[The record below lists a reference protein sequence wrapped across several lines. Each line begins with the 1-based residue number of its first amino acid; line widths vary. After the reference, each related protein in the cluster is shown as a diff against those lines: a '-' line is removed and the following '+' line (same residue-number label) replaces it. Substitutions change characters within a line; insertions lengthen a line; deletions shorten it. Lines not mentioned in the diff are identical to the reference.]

1 VSIHPVHQSVRPSL
15 IFVAIV
21 AITAAGAVLAWLS
34 GANWDQPPAYAGVF
48 IFIIA
53 GWVVSLSLHEFAHA
67 FTAWRFGDHDVAV
80 RGYLTLNPFKYAH
93 PVLSVVLPVLIIVIG
108 GIGLPGGAVWVRT
121 SFMTKSQKSLVS
133 LAGPMTNVLSAVV
146 LLVLTALL
154 YDPAH
159 LVFWA
164 GVAFMGF
171 LQVTAAV
178 LNLLPVPGFDGY
190 GALEP
195 HLSPETQ
202 RALEP
207 TKQWAFLIL
216 LVLLIATPLN
226 QYFFSLVNWFVEASG
241 MPDGLV
247 GTGYQLTRF
256 WSAWM

>member
-1 VSIHPVHQSVRPSL
+1 MRQSVRPSL
-15 IFVAIV
+15 IFLAIV
-21 AITAAGAVLAWLS
+21 AITAVGGVLAWTA
-34 GANWDQPPAYAGVF
+34 GANYDQPLAYVGVF
-48 IFIIA
+48 TFIIA
-53 GWVVSLSLHEFAHA
+53 GWIVSLSLHEFGHA

-93 PVLSVVLPVLIIVIG
+93 PVVSVVLPVLIILIG

-133 LAGPMTNVLSAVV
+133 LAGPMTNVVSAVV
-146 LLVLTALL
+146 LLLLTGLF

-159 LVFWA
+159 LVFW
-164 GVAFMGF
+164 GGMAFMGF

-202 RALEP
+202 RALQP
-207 TKQWAFLIL
+207 AKQWAFLIL

-226 QYFFSLVNWFVEASG
+226 RYFFLVVNWFVEGSG
-241 MPDGLV
+241 IREGLV
-247 GTGYQLTRF
+247 PLGYQLTRF
-256 WSAWM
+256 WSAWL